1 MIPSTPYTSASA
13 SSTDDLVDSLG
24 DDHTIQ
30 EEDNNSSNI
39 TASQLSDE
47 DTYYTAGM
55 KEVENDVYQ
64 EILTSEKS
72 PLYSVLGVLFGGVI
86 LISSAWIRG
95 RHRRAGKN
103 QASINSKSFSDSLPE
118 NEHSLGV
125 AV

>member
-86 LISSAWIRG
+86 LISSAWFRG